1 MPLLEVRGVS
11 KSFGAVKA
19 LVDVSLDLR
28 EGEVH
33 AILGENGAGKST
45 LIGVMEGFLAPDSG
59 TIRFQDRELDYGN
72 PIAVREAGI
81 RVVHQHFMLV
91 PQFTVAENVALG
103 NVARWE
109 SPAECSAVGEA
120 AALAEKLG
128 WPLDLGARVE
138 ELSVGEMQRL
148 EIVRALIGGG
158 SVLVLDEPTAVLT
171 AEETSE
177 LLTFVRARRDE
188 GITVVIVTHKLPE
201 VFQVADRATVL
212 RQGRFVATLEIAST
226 TPEGLAEAMVGG
238 AVPHAT
244 SAPRGS
250 GKETVRVRGLS
261 VVSDRG
267 VHAVRDVSLTIR
279 AGEVLG
285 IGGVDG
291 NGQVELAEAIV
302 GIRPREI
309 GSITLEGTTI
319 AYIPQDRQTDGLV
332 LEMDVSDNLLLG
344 QDLREWTKLGLLRR
358 RKIRGWAREL
368 MGEFDVRADSAS
380 VPVGTLSGG
389 NQQKVVIARN
399 LHRVPSLLVAV
410 NPTRGLDI
418 RAEAVVRQAVLDCAA
433 SGAAV
438 LLISTDRDEIEAL
451 SDRTMYIESGRLVDR
466 LVGAEA

>member
-19 LVDVSLDLR
+19 LVDVSLDLL

-59 TIRFQDRELDYGN
+59 TIRFQERELEYGN
-72 PIAVREAGI
+72 PISVREAGI

-109 SPAECSAVGEA
+109 SPAECPAVGEA
-120 AALAEKLG
+120 AALSARLG
-128 WPLDLGARVE
+128 WPLNLEARVQ
-138 ELSVGEMQRL
+138 ELSVGAMQRL

-158 SVLVLDEPTAVLT
+158 SALVLDEPTAVLT
-171 AEETSE
+171 AEETNE
-177 LLTFVRARRDE
+177 LLAFVRARRDE
-188 GITVVIVTHKLPE
+188 GMTVVIVTHKLSE

-212 RQGRFVATLEIAST
+212 RQGRFVATFTIAST
-226 TPEGLAEAMVGG
+226 TPDCLAEAMVGG
-238 AVPHAT
+238 TVPHAT
-244 SAPRGS
+244 SVPRGS
-250 GKETVRVRGLS
+250 GNTTVEVEGLS
-261 VVSDRG
+261 VLSDRG
-267 VHAVRDVSLTIR
+267 VRAVQDVSLIVR

-285 IGGVDG
+285 ISGVDG
-291 NGQVELAEAIV
+291 NGQVELAEAII
-302 GIRPREI
+302 GIRPKDA
-309 GSITLEGTTI
+309 GSITLKGTQV

-332 LEMDVSDNLLLG
+332 LEMDIADNLLLG

-358 RKIRGWAREL
+358 RDIRRWAREL
-368 MGEFDVRADSAS
+368 IGKFDVRTDSVS

-399 LHRVPSLLVAV
+399 LHSVPSLLVAV

-418 RAEAVVRQAVLDCAA
+418 RAEAAVRQAVLDCAA

-438 LLISTDRDEIEAL
+438 LLISTDREEIEAL
-451 SDRTMYIESGRLVDR
+451 SDRTVYIESGRLVDR